1 MAFITV
7 TDTANIINVDFGVYA
22 GLVVPY
28 KKATF
33 HKNVIS
39 FQLAADESFV
49 RVEDR
54 SGQSWAV
61 TYNGAGETLQIDTI
75 NAVAPVSNADLYD
88 KLINLL
94 G

>member
-1 MAFITV
+1 MAFITI
-7 TDTANIINVDFGVYA
+7 TDTANIIDVDLGVYA
-22 GLVVPY
+22 GIVAPY

-33 HKNVIS
+33 HKNIIS

-54 SGQSWAV
+54 SGQSWTV
-61 TYNGAGETLQIDTI
+61 TFDGNGETLKIDTI
-75 NAVAPVSNADLYD
+75 NAVAAVSNLDLYD
-88 KLINLL
+88 KLVLLL

>member
-7 TDTANIINVDFGVYA
+7 TDTANTIHVDFGVYA
-22 GLVVPY
+22 GLVAPY
-28 KKATF
+28 KKAIF

-39 FQLAADESFV
+39 FQIAADESFV

-54 SGQSWAV
+54 SGQSWTV

-75 NAVAPVSNADLYD
+75 NAVAPVSNSDLYD
-88 KLINLL
+88 KLVSLL
-94 G
+94 S

>member
-7 TDTANIINVDFGVYA
+7 TDTANIIHVDFGVYSGTIA
-22 GLVVPY
+22 PY

-49 RVEDR
+49 RVEDG
-54 SGQSWAV
+54 SGQSWTV
-61 TYNGAGETLQIDTI
+61 TFDGSGQTLKIDTI
-75 NAVAPVSNADLYD
+75 NAVAPVSNLDLYN
-88 KLINLL
+88 KLSFLL